1 LLYGHIIVAIEIEA
15 KIKVD
20 SLEPIAERLK
30 EAGGKFEGELSQ
42 RDTYFNDTKGSLTK
56 SGSGLR
62 LRREVSD
69 DGEKTVMTFKGPKKK
84 GPFKSRQEIE
94 VGLGEDGFSGMV
106 DLLGG
111 IGFEQVLVFEKKRNL
126 WLLDGCQVCLDE
138 VPLLGNFVEVEGP
151 DEHVIAEVLSKI
163 QLYGLEHINKGYAK
177 LMREKLDEIGSDKTE
192 IFFGSEA
199 V

>member
-1 LLYGHIIVAIEIEA
+1 MAIEIEA
-15 KIKVD
+15 KIKVE
-20 SLEPIAERLK
+20 SLEPIVERLR
-30 EAGGKFEGELSQ
+30 EAGGKFESKLSQ
-42 RDTYFNDTKGSLTK
+42 RDTYFNNTKSSLTK
-56 SGSGLR
+56 SGRGLR

-69 DGEKTVMTFKGPKKK
+69 DGEKTVLTFKGPKQK

-106 DLLGG
+106 KLLSGL
-111 IGFEQVLVFEKKRNL
+111 GFEQVLVFEKRRKV

-151 DEHVIAEVLSKI
+151 DENVIAEVLSKI

-177 LMREKLDEIGSDKTE
+177 LMREKLDEISSDKTE
-192 IFFGSEA
+192 IFFDS
-199 V
+199 